1 MGRAPEHHNWGYSW
15 LLSFCPSYTSPP
27 CPLHS
32 LSNFSCS
39 SLDPG
44 APPQPLCLSP
54 PGVQPTPCPNSTL
67 GFDLPSAGSTSVTST
82 AGDKGG
88 GDPGAA
94 ASAPAGERE
103 FQVRQVWPGC
113 SAHPCWP
120 WQPHPGHGWHRHP
133 GGAAQEGW
141 ESPAGGSRARGRSAG
156 PRWGPSALQQ
166 GWDGLLSRRRAQDR
180 AQDTAPLPQ
189 FSQIAEAAKALLSPA
204 EHCWVLGKLCAWS
217 G

>member
-1 MGRAPEHHNWGYSW
+1 MSSAFTCLHGESGVGRAPEHHNWGYSW

-32 LSNFSCS
+32 LNNFSCS

-44 APPQPLCLSP
+44 AHPQPLCLSP

-120 WQPHPGHGWHRHP
+120 WQPQPRAQLAQTPRRGCPGGLGEPSRRVPGTRPLCWASVGPVGPLCPAAGLGWAPQQEKGTGQGTGHGTSFP
-133 GGAAQEGW
+133 
-141 ESPAGGSRARGRSAG
+141 
-156 PRWGPSALQQ
+156 
-166 GWDGLLSRRRAQDR
+166 
-180 AQDTAPLPQ
+180 
-189 FSQIAEAAKALLSPA
+189 
-204 EHCWVLGKLCAWS
+204 VLTDC
-217 G
+217 